1 MRPPLPVPN
10 IHPTAIVSDSAKLAD
25 DVTIGA
31 HTIIDGPV
39 TIGAGCKIG
48 AQAWITGKTVLGENN
63 TVGHG
68 TIIGSDP
75 QAHPFDA
82 SIDTGVILGSNNLLR
97 EYITINRAT
106 APGTNTTVGHD
117 NFLMIGAHLGHDVVV
132 GDHNIIGNNA
142 LIGGHVIIG
151 NKVVLGGGA
160 GCHQFIHVGDY
171 AMLAGNA
178 TIVYDTP
185 PYCMATREEKLAGL
199 NTIGLRRAGFT
210 PDERM
215 EIKRLY
221 RILFRSDDNRDE
233 ILAEAAK
240 TEWSEHAA
248 KLLAAF
254 TNPSKR
260 GILSH

>member
-1 MRPPLPVPN
+1 MPEV
-10 IHPTAIVSDSAKLAD
+10 HPTAIVSPDAQLAD
-25 DVTIGA
+25 DVTVGA
-31 HTIIDGPV
+31 YAIIDGQA
-39 TIGAGCKIG
+39 TIGAGCRIG
-48 AQAWITGKTVLGENN
+48 AKTWITGKTVIGTNN
-63 TVGHG
+63 SVGHG

-75 QAHPFDA
+75 QMHPFDA
-82 SIDTGVILGSNNLLR
+82 SIDTGVIIGDNNLLR
-97 EYITINRAT
+97 EYITINRAAMT
-106 APGTNTTVGHD
+106 GADTTIGD
-117 NFLMIGAHLGHDVVV
+117 NNFLMIGAHLGHDVEI
-132 GDHNIIGNNA
+132 GNDNIIGNNA

-178 TIVYDTP
+178 TIVHDTP

-199 NTIGLRRAGFT
+199 NTIGLRRAGFS
-210 PDERM
+210 PEERM

-221 RILFRSDDNRDE
+221 RILFRSDNNRDE
-233 ILAEAAK
+233 ILTEAAK
-240 TEWSEHAA
+240 TDWSEHAA

-254 TNPSKR
+254 SNPSKR